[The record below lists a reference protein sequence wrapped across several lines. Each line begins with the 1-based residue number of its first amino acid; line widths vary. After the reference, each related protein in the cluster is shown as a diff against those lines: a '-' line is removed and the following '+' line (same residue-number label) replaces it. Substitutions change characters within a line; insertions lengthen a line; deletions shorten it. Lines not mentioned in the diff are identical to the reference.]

1 MTTTII
7 AEFFE
12 YKDGNWNNKGTS
24 TVILN
29 NNDYHP
35 YIDIN
40 QDNKDT
46 IRLPISDFTKFEYNY
61 LETETK
67 YDLIIENG
75 FNFSNKYG
83 LRFDTNS
90 SVSFDI
96 FKNKLNLIINKKFT
110 CIYYNDSKKLKMHGQ
125 YNEDQFNGNVT
136 EYYNN
141 RKNSIKFKGE
151 MEDNEYCC
159 GTFYNKE
166 STIQVVINNIVNN
179 EPNGY
184 ITININKENIYEGL
198 YEDINGSETLD
209 IESDNFVNELCK
221 NHFGYDFMKQLN
233 FKSKSSNE
241 RDYMLWKE
249 LKELKQEII
258 NQNNKYTGLLGILR
272 WIIGY

>member
-1 MTTTII
+1 
-7 AEFFE
+7 
-12 YKDGNWNNKGTS
+12 
-24 TVILN
+24 
-29 NNDYHP
+29 
-35 YIDIN
+35 
-40 QDNKDT
+40 
-46 IRLPISDFTKFEYNY
+46 
-61 LETETK
+61 
-67 YDLIIENG
+67 
-75 FNFSNKYG
+75 
-83 LRFDTNS
+83 
-90 SVSFDI
+90 
-96 FKNKLNLIINKKFT
+96 
-110 CIYYNDSKKLKMHGQ
+110 
-125 YNEDQFNGNVT
+125 
-136 EYYNN
+136 
-141 RKNSIKFKGE
+141 

-209 IESDNFVNELCK
+209 IESDNFVNELCE

-233 FKSKSSNE
+233 FKSKTSNE